1 VEGDLP
7 DTACA
12 TTLARY
18 LTTMG
23 NGMAVQATS
32 GATVEELHA
41 IADIALASF
50 PACARAKTAVKDLV
64 D

>member
-1 VEGDLP
+1 
-7 DTACA
+7 
-12 TTLARY
+12 LARY

-32 GATVEELHA
+32 GATVEELHT
-41 IADIALASF
+41 IADIALSSF
-50 PACARAKTAVKDLV
+50 PACAKAKSAVKDLV